1 MTHSCL
7 SLQIKS
13 NKVKQKQIK
22 TVELLA
28 YTLQALE
35 EVDLRQLITNLVKLL
50 LNITHLCT
58 LQETDLRLLILTQC
72 LILDR
77 LTLMNSYLSKVWEVN
92 LALQII
98 LVWE

>member
-1 MTHSCL
+1 MTHSYQ
-7 SLQIKS
+7 SLQTKS

-35 EVDLRQLITNLVKLL
+35 EVDLRRLISNLDRLL

-58 LQETDLRLLILTQC
+58 LQEIDLLLLILTQC

-77 LTLMNSYLSKVWEVN
+77 LMLMNNYL
-92 LALQII
+92 
-98 LVWE
+98 